1 MLLFSTT
8 KLIFV
13 TMKLFFWEK
22 FHCDLK
28 GWKTGRFKSLRFDF
42 CVFNFDTMKFI
53 LSAKVLKILVP
64 SHFWQKEMERKY
76 RINTCV
82 LMWWT
87 WGDSLAYV
95 SPPSSRRRAT
105 LHQSGSC
112 FVKECF
118 LCCTAP
124 KPPLCKGRWAAERRL
139 GGVVN
144 PSVSFA
150 DSSLYTRE
158 PFLCR
163 RQIAPHHR
171 LSRWWVSAHLCIRS
185 GRLRYFTKARSSTY
199 IIIWLRMYP

>member
-64 SHFWQKEMERKY
+64 SHFWQKEKERKY

-95 SPPSSRRRAT
+95 SPPSSWRRAT
-105 LHQSGSC
+105 LHRSGSC

-124 KPPLCKGRWAAERRL
+124 KPPLCKGSGSDGLSIPQSASLTAPFAQGSL
-139 GGVVN
+139 FSVV
-144 PSVSFA
+144 V
-150 DSSLYTRE
+150 R
-158 PFLCR
+158 
-163 RQIAPHHR
+163 
-171 LSRWWVSAHLCIRS
+171 
-185 GRLRYFTKARSSTY
+185 
-199 IIIWLRMYP
+199 